1 MGGGS
6 GGGQVGAL
14 TPGFLGGGFFT
25 LVWERGVG
33 MGCILV
39 FWAAGVV
46 LGAMGGLHLGVTGGP
61 GALGL
66 VKWTVTCSLPLVWL
80 KVLLAAENK
89 MKWNDGK
96 QLTKTN
102 KLTGCY

>member
-1 MGGGS
+1 
-6 GGGQVGAL
+6 
-14 TPGFLGGGFFT
+14 
-25 LVWERGVG
+25 

-66 VKWTVTCSLPLVWL
+66 VK
-80 KVLLAAENK
+80 
-89 MKWNDGK
+89 
-96 QLTKTN
+96 
-102 KLTGCY
+102 